1 MKNENNAWK
10 MAMGIGGGVAI
21 GVCAIA
27 AVAAAPVEI
36 AATVAA
42 LGVTKWALN
51 REDKLKDGELGN
63 EPEEDLVTDA

>member
-1 MKNENNAWK
+1 MMNNENNAWK

-51 REDKLKDGELGN
+51 REGKPENAEGDG
-63 EPEEDLVTDA
+63 PEEDLVTDA